1 MTQHRPFVRV
11 AMRLVLAAFIAVVVA
26 GAVSAASPAR
36 AAASTADTME
46 ELLLALINDA
56 RADLHLKPLRLHSGL
71 VDFAGDRA
79 ASQASSGL
87 MKHLSC
93 LPCSLNS
100 RGIQWYGAGEVLAY
114 TTYPRGAQAA
124 ESIFNGWKGSHDH
137 WVLLTSSK
145 YNYIGLGVAYRSSE
159 HKTFAAGL
167 LSESS
172 DRTKPSAKV
181 SGWSRSGTTV
191 AWSWT
196 GADAA
201 LQTHTAGL
209 KSYDVQYRV
218 GSGSW
223 STLRSGTTT
232 KSVSLSGRAHGHWYG
247 LRVRARDKA
256 GNVSSYSAETR
267 VWVP

>member
-1 MTQHRPFVRV
+1 MTQHRSL
-11 AMRLVLAAFIAVVVA
+11 AGIALRLVLAAFIAIVVA
-26 GAVSAASPAR
+26 GGVSAANPPST
-36 AAASTADTME
+36 AASTPDTME
-46 ELLLALINDA
+46 EQLLALINDA

-79 ASQASSGL
+79 ASQASSSL

-93 LPCSLNS
+93 LPCALNS
-100 RGIQWYGAGEVLAY
+100 RGIQWYSAGEVLAY

-145 YNYIGLGVAYRSSE
+145 FNYIGLGVAYRSSE

-167 LSESS
+167 LSEST

-181 SGWSRSGTTV
+181 SATSRSGTTV
-191 AWSWT
+191 AWSWS
-196 GADAA
+196 GADPA

-209 KSYDVQYRV
+209 KNYDVQYRV
-218 GSGSW
+218 GTGSW
-223 STLRSGTTT
+223 STLKSGTTT
-232 KSVSLSGRAHGHWYG
+232 KAVSLSGRAHGHWYG

-256 GNVSSYSAETR
+256 GNVSSYSTERR